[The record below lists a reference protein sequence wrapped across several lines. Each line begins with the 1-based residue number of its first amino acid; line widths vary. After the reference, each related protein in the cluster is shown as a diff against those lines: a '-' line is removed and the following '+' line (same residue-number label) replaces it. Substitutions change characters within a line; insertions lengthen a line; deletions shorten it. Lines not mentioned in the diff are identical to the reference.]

1 MFVICGVIILI
12 VVFVVC
18 FFLLKDKG
26 SSAKQTFETFISAVK
41 EKDYDNAYDTLAN
54 KSDWKQVDFTK
65 RIKSIY
71 SGIDM
76 KNMKVEVQKEVEKK
90 NITTLT
96 YKASMKTI
104 AGELVYENKIE
115 VKKNE
120 DGYYILCDS
129 SQVLPSLKDD
139 ETVNVQVKEGNRGM
153 ILDRNSEEL
162 ATQGVAYDVGFIAG
176 LIDDKEKAIDEMATC
191 LGMERTTVEN
201 KLNASWVQDGMFV
214 PIKKLSA
221 DKKQGL
227 SVQLNSI
234 DGASIQQSATRV
246 YPYGEMLAYV
256 TGYVQSINA
265 DELKKYKD
273 EEYDENSVIG
283 KDGLEKIFEKDLKP
297 TIGYQINILH
307 FDGTVDTLVEKKA
320 KDGKNITTTI
330 DVQAQQVLYEQLKS
344 DAGAGVMMD
353 THTGEVLAMVSSPSY
368 NPNTFVLGMS
378 NEEWDSLSKDPN
390 TPLLDRTTSIYSPGS
405 SFKAITGAIGI
416 DTGTIQSD
424 TTYDKTDKWQ
434 KENSWGDNYV
444 TTTKLYPEPSNLLN
458 AYINSDNIYFA
469 QLADNIGKQIFST
482 YLDAVGFQTSLG
494 FTLPVDNSS
503 YGKLSNDQELSAAGY
518 GQGKLLISP
527 LHVTSLYTAYKNGGT
542 IMKPYLIYKD
552 GKNKYLR
559 SKCIKR
565 KQTLF
570 LMI

>member
-176 LIDDKEKAIDEMATC
+176 LIDDKEKAIDEMATY
-191 LGMERTTVEN
+191 LGMEPTTVEN

-458 AYINSDNIYFA
+458 AY
-469 QLADNIGKQIFST
+469 
-482 YLDAVGFQTSLG
+482 
-494 FTLPVDNSS
+494 
-503 YGKLSNDQELSAAGY
+503 
-518 GQGKLLISP
+518 
-527 LHVTSLYTAYKNGGT
+527 
-542 IMKPYLIYKD
+542 